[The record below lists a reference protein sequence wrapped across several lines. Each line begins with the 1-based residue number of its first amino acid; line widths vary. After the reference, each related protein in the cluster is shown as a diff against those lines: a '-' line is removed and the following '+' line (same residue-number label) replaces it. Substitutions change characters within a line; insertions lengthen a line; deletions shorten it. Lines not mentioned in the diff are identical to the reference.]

1 MLFFPLPRSLPPG
14 DKGWL
19 LTGELRVPAGEV
31 RTTPARTISA
41 EPGKQW
47 AIDVP
52 GASGDYPPF
61 QVQATLLSIKP
72 SAKEF
77 RATFKLKGHHGNPH
91 FGGFPCL
98 EGGVRNHATTRTPE
112 DGTAAARRLLL
123 SALSRYF
130 SAAGDEVHL
139 TGRPNRHTPPPEHAH
154 RAGRHRPGPSGRMT
168 FRFFSWL
175 PSCQTGTMMEA

>member
-1 MLFFPLPRSLPPG
+1 MNPSSSAFTFIRIKTTPCLMIWNSRAPSYINLSTPGGKTAVHCRVHPPTWGTSTYNMLFFPLPRSLPPG

-91 FGGFPCL
+91 FSGLPCGRGHADHVQQGPGG
-98 EGGVRNHATTRTPE
+98 
-112 DGTAAARRLLL
+112 
-123 SALSRYF
+123 
-130 SAAGDEVHL
+130 
-139 TGRPNRHTPPPEHAH
+139 
-154 RAGRHRPGPSGRMT
+154 
-168 FRFFSWL
+168 
-175 PSCQTGTMMEA
+175 